1 MKFYD
6 FSDYEY
12 YALIGVLETE
22 KYPMD
27 VAIKVYEEN
36 VGELEEYEKEIAPR
50 EITEE
55 QALKIYKKSNIEG
68 CKTEE
73 EKVEEFKKQIDLG
86 NKTCIRYRDNKWVL
100 LLIDGSL
107 I

>member
-12 YALIGVLETE
+12 YALIGVIESE
-22 KYPMD
+22 EYPMNT
-27 VAIKVYEEN
+27 AMEAYEEN
-36 VGELEEYEKEIAPR
+36 VGEFEGYEKEIAPK
-50 EITEE
+50 EITES
-55 QALKIYKKSNIEG
+55 QALEIYKRANIEG
-68 CKTEE
+68 CETDA
-73 EKVEEFKKQIDLG
+73 EKIEEFKKEIDLG
-86 NKTCIRYRDNKWVL
+86 NKTCIRIGDNRYVL

>member
-1 MKFYD
+1 MRFYD

-55 QALKIYKKSNIEG
+55 QALKIYKKANIEG
-68 CKTEE
+68 CETEK
-73 EKVEEFKKQIDLG
+73 EKVEDFKKQIDLG
-86 NKTCIRYRDNKWVL
+86 NKTCIRYGENRWVL

-107 I
+107 L

>member
-1 MKFYD
+1 MKYYD

-12 YALIGVLETE
+12 YALIAVVESE
-22 KYPMD
+22 EYPMD
-27 VAIKVYEEN
+27 TAMKAYEEN
-36 VGELEEYEKEIAPR
+36 VGDFEGYEKEIAPK

-55 QALKIYKKSNIEG
+55 EALKIYKKATIED
-68 CKTEE
+68 CETDE
-73 EKVEEFKKQIDLG
+73 EKEERFKKEIDLG
-86 NKTCIRYRDNKWVL
+86 NKTCIRYGDNNWVL